1 MDILKQLVDIF
12 GRKKGVEMGKG
23 LICGVSGR
31 ARVGKNKLSEFI
43 TEEFEKNYNRKF
55 YEASFANELKNMCK
69 FQFGLSDEQLWG
81 DKKEIEDKRFM
92 KATLGGD
99 PEYSVFWTP
108 REIMQEFGAFYR
120 KMDYDF
126 WVKGLRKFLSNE
138 LLKGHK
144 DFIITDARY
153 VNEAE
158 FIKSRKGILIH
169 IDRET
174 DNKIHGANHESETSL
189 DEYRDFDINVD
200 NNGSL
205 DDLRKASYDIV
216 KAILSI
222 EKLIKNRRII

>member
-1 MDILKQLVDIF
+1 MSII
-12 GRKKGVEMGKG
+12 GVIGK
-23 LICGVSGR
+23 
-31 ARVGKNKLSEFI
+31 ARSGKNQLSEFI

-69 FQFGLSDEQLWG
+69 FRFGLSDDQLWG

-120 KMDYDF
+120 KIDYDF
-126 WVKGLRKFLSNE
+126 WVKGLRKFLHNE

-144 DFIITDARY
+144 DFIVTDVRY
-153 VNEAE
+153 VNEVK
-158 FIKSRKGILIH
+158 FIKSKKGILVH
-169 IDRET
+169 ISRDT
-174 DNKIHGANHESETSL
+174 DNEIHGANHESEINL
-189 DEYRDFDINVD
+189 DEYKDFDINVD
-200 NNGSL
+200 NSGSL
-205 DDLRKASYDIV
+205 DDLKKASYDIV